1 MEKLKKNLAIVLFA
15 ILIFNLSFSQNPE
28 WVNFTANGNYI
39 NALAIEGDYIWVGTN
54 GGGLVKL
61 NMLTGE
67 KVNYTK
73 GSGLPS
79 NYVLAIAI
87 DGQGNKWIGTWEG
100 GLAKFDGVNWT
111 VYNTSNS
118 GLPDDYVYAI
128 TIDGLGNKWIGTWRG
143 GLVKFDGVSWTVYNT
158 SNSGLRSN
166 YVYAIAID
174 VQGNKWI
181 GTVGGGLAKFDGVSW
196 TVYNTSNSG
205 LRSNY
210 VYAIAIDV
218 QGNKWIGTDGGGLAK
233 FDGVSWTVYNTSNSG
248 LPDNYVRAIA
258 IDEQGNKW
266 IGTSGGG
273 LARFDGVSWTVY
285 NTSNSGLRSNYV
297 YAIAI
302 DVQGNKWIG
311 TDGGG
316 LAKFDGVSWTVYNTS
331 NSGLPS
337 NNVLAIAIDVQGNKW
352 IGTGGGLAKFDGV
365 SWTVY
370 NRSNSGLPDNRVNAI
385 AIDIQGNK
393 WIGTGGGLAKFDGV
407 NWTVYNTSNSGL
419 PDNRVNA
426 IAIDIQG
433 NKWIGTGGGLA
444 KFDGVNWRVYNTSN
458 SGLPHNSVR
467 AITIDGQGNKWI
479 GTGGGLAKF
488 DGVNWTVYNR
498 SNSDLSGDTISAI
511 SIDMQGNKWIGT
523 SNGLVKFDGVNW
535 RIYNTSNSGLPS
547 NNVLAIAIDV
557 QGNKW
562 IGTGGG
568 LAKFDGVN
576 WRVYKT
582 SSSGL
587 PRDYVN
593 AIAADGQ
600 GNKWIGTSGG
610 LAVYREGGVVLPYA
624 YFYSNSL
631 DFDRIY
637 LNEVKS
643 LKLKVEN
650 RGIGTL
656 MITGVSIADTSFRFL
671 GDLPLVLNPGDAGF
685 LNFSFKPSSSGFY
698 VDTAFI
704 YSNSPDSVF
713 RLVLKGRGVK
723 PPYLSSY
730 VDSIDFGAVLIGDT
744 VIKFLKLYNLGEI
757 DTIRVVK
764 LEISEPFSVVLSSNV
779 INPGDSLNVILR
791 FKPLSGRV
799 YDGLLK
805 VISTAWNDTLEIKVH
820 GKGMPVVL
828 NTNRRVQS
836 GVVKFICRFNA
847 VDSVKL
853 KSFFYSVDGGSSW
866 RLSSSV
872 SSFAGIGV
880 GVDTI
885 YWDSKVDLN
894 NFESANVAVRMD
906 FSISS
911 FDFSVRID
919 SVGVDNLAPRFRGV
933 KSYENLP
940 FGKIVL
946 YWDKAVD
953 ISQVRYKVFVSDSLV
968 FSGVEVDSAFV
979 SGLRTST
986 NYNFIIRVSD
996 LFGNESFSSYSVKVN
1011 ALCDYNGDGKIDAF
1025 DLGRYV
1031 KSWSE
1036 LDYSGSDIYPYDGSL
1051 PYVIVLG
1058 DGKLDVY
1065 DVFTFTKIWDYSHTQ
1080 GLPKVLSFD
1089 GFDFAYLTSGGEF
1102 VFKPDISGDFVS
1114 YGFEIIHRGVKVD
1127 SFNVLR
1133 DGISL
1138 VFMDSLR
1145 DVIYFDYSKFGGIK
1159 EDGLELFRIKFGGF
1173 GSGDSVV
1180 VKFYVYDGNSLSLGK
1195 EVLKKV
1201 YVLKFDDMPKEFR
1214 LYQNYPN
1221 PFNPST
1227 FIKFDLP
1234 REAKVKLS
1242 VYDVMGRLV
1251 RVLVDEQMQAGRYRV
1266 EFRGDGLASGVYFYR
1281 LEAGEFVS
1289 VKKMVLVK

>member
-1 MEKLKKNLAIVLFA
+1 
-15 ILIFNLSFSQNPE
+15 
-28 WVNFTANGNYI
+28 
-39 NALAIEGDYIWVGTN
+39 
-54 GGGLVKL
+54 
-61 NMLTGE
+61 
-67 KVNYTK
+67 
-73 GSGLPS
+73 
-79 NYVLAIAI
+79 
-87 DGQGNKWIGTWEG
+87 WIGTYE
-100 GLAKFDGVNWT
+100 
-111 VYNTSNS
+111 
-118 GLPDDYVYAI
+118 
-128 TIDGLGNKWIGTWRG
+128 
-143 GLVKFDGVSWTVYNT
+143 
-158 SNSGLRSN
+158 
-166 YVYAIAID
+166 
-174 VQGNKWI
+174 
-181 GTVGGGLAKFDGVSW
+181 
-196 TVYNTSNSG
+196 
-205 LRSNY
+205 
-210 VYAIAIDV
+210 
-218 QGNKWIGTDGGGLAK
+218 
-233 FDGVSWTVYNTSNSG
+233 
-248 LPDNYVRAIA
+248 
-258 IDEQGNKW
+258 
-266 IGTSGGG
+266 
-273 LARFDGVSWTVY
+273 
-285 NTSNSGLRSNYV
+285 
-297 YAIAI
+297 
-302 DVQGNKWIG
+302 
-311 TDGGG
+311 
-316 LAKFDGVSWTVYNTS
+316 
-331 NSGLPS
+331 
-337 NNVLAIAIDVQGNKW
+337 
-352 IGTGGGLAKFDGV
+352 
-365 SWTVY
+365 
-370 NRSNSGLPDNRVNAI
+370 
-385 AIDIQGNK
+385 
-393 WIGTGGGLAKFDGV
+393 
-407 NWTVYNTSNSGL
+407 
-419 PDNRVNA
+419 
-426 IAIDIQG
+426 
-433 NKWIGTGGGLA
+433 
-444 KFDGVNWRVYNTSN
+444 
-458 SGLPHNSVR
+458 
-467 AITIDGQGNKWI
+467 
-479 GTGGGLAKF
+479 
-488 DGVNWTVYNR
+488 
-498 SNSDLSGDTISAI
+498 
-511 SIDMQGNKWIGT
+511 
-523 SNGLVKFDGVNW
+523 
-535 RIYNTSNSGLPS
+535 
-547 NNVLAIAIDV
+547 
-557 QGNKW
+557 
-562 IGTGGG
+562 
-568 LAKFDGVN
+568 
-576 WRVYKT
+576 
-582 SSSGL
+582 
-587 PRDYVN
+587 
-593 AIAADGQ
+593 
-600 GNKWIGTSGG
+600 G
-610 LAVYREGGVVLPYA
+610 LAVYREGGVILLKPYA

-631 DFDRIY
+631 DFDRVY
-637 LNEVKS
+637 LSEVKS

-650 RGIGTL
+650 RGGDIL

-671 GDLPLVLNPGDAGF
+671 GNLPLVLNPGDTGF
-685 LNFSFKPSSSGFY
+685 LNFSFNPSSSRFY
-698 VDTAFI
+698 VDTALI
-704 YSNSPDSVF
+704 YSNSQPDSVF
-713 RLVLKGRGVK
+713 KLVLMGRGVK
-723 PPYLSSY
+723 PPYLSSSI
-730 VDSIDFGAVLIGDT
+730 DSIDFGTVLVGDT

-805 VISTAWNDTLEIKVH
+805 VISTAWNDTLEIKVY
-820 GKGMPVVL
+820 GKGVPVML
-828 NTNRRVQS
+828 NANRRVQS

-847 VDSVKL
+847 VDSVRL

-906 FSISS
+906 FSIGS

-933 KSYENLP
+933 FIGEGDTNRVILRWFRGEDISFVRYRVYRSNVSGVYDFSSYAVEVSDTFAVVGGLDNFKRYYFVVRAVDEFGNFDTNLVEVSVVPGGKSSVIDLVLVGDSLSGDVKFVLRLNSVSGDTVNLKFYYSVDGGSSWVESENVFGVVRDIRNIFSFPHFDTLVWRSRLDTIVESDRCLIKVIPFGLGGEGYGMQSSRFLLDNLAPRFRGVKSYKNLP
-940 FGKIVL
+940 FGKIIL

-953 ISQVRYKVFVSDSLV
+953 ISQVRYEVFVSDSLV

-986 NYNFIIRVSD
+986 NYNFIVRVSD

-1089 GFDFAYLTSGGEF
+1089 GFDFAYLTSDGEF
-1102 VFKPDISGDFVS
+1102 VFKPDIFGDFVS

-1180 VKFYVYDGNSLSLGK
+1180 VKFYIYDGNSLSLGK

-1281 LEAGEFVS
+1281 LEAGGFVS

>member
-1 MEKLKKNLAIVLFA
+1 M
-15 ILIFNLSFSQNPE
+15 S
-28 WVNFTANGNYI
+28 
-39 NALAIEGDYIWVGTN
+39 
-54 GGGLVKL
+54 
-61 NMLTGE
+61 
-67 KVNYTK
+67 
-73 GSGLPS
+73 
-79 NYVLAIAI
+79 
-87 DGQGNKWIGTWEG
+87 
-100 GLAKFDGVNWT
+100 
-111 VYNTSNS
+111 
-118 GLPDDYVYAI
+118 
-128 TIDGLGNKWIGTWRG
+128 
-143 GLVKFDGVSWTVYNT
+143 
-158 SNSGLRSN
+158 
-166 YVYAIAID
+166 
-174 VQGNKWI
+174 
-181 GTVGGGLAKFDGVSW
+181 
-196 TVYNTSNSG
+196 
-205 LRSNY
+205 
-210 VYAIAIDV
+210 
-218 QGNKWIGTDGGGLAK
+218 
-233 FDGVSWTVYNTSNSG
+233 
-248 LPDNYVRAIA
+248 
-258 IDEQGNKW
+258 
-266 IGTSGGG
+266 
-273 LARFDGVSWTVY
+273 
-285 NTSNSGLRSNYV
+285 
-297 YAIAI
+297 
-302 DVQGNKWIG
+302 
-311 TDGGG
+311 
-316 LAKFDGVSWTVYNTS
+316 
-331 NSGLPS
+331 
-337 NNVLAIAIDVQGNKW
+337 
-352 IGTGGGLAKFDGV
+352 
-365 SWTVY
+365 
-370 NRSNSGLPDNRVNAI
+370 
-385 AIDIQGNK
+385 
-393 WIGTGGGLAKFDGV
+393 
-407 NWTVYNTSNSGL
+407 
-419 PDNRVNA
+419 
-426 IAIDIQG
+426 
-433 NKWIGTGGGLA
+433 
-444 KFDGVNWRVYNTSN
+444 
-458 SGLPHNSVR
+458 
-467 AITIDGQGNKWI
+467 
-479 GTGGGLAKF
+479 
-488 DGVNWTVYNR
+488 
-498 SNSDLSGDTISAI
+498 
-511 SIDMQGNKWIGT
+511 
-523 SNGLVKFDGVNW
+523 
-535 RIYNTSNSGLPS
+535 
-547 NNVLAIAIDV
+547 
-557 QGNKW
+557 
-562 IGTGGG
+562 
-568 LAKFDGVN
+568 
-576 WRVYKT
+576 
-582 SSSGL
+582 
-587 PRDYVN
+587 
-593 AIAADGQ
+593 
-600 GNKWIGTSGG
+600 
-610 LAVYREGGVVLPYA
+610 
-624 YFYSNSL
+624 
-631 DFDRIY
+631 
-637 LNEVKS
+637 EVKS

-650 RGIGTL
+650 RGGDTL
-656 MITGVSIADTSFRFL
+656 IITGVSIADTSFRFL
-671 GDLPLVLNPGDAGF
+671 GNLPLVLNPGDTGF
-685 LNFSFKPSSSGFY
+685 LNFSFKPSSSRFY
-698 VDTAFI
+698 VDTALI
-704 YSNSPDSVF
+704 YSNSQPDSVF
-713 RLVLKGRGVK
+713 KLVLMGRGVK
-723 PPYLSSY
+723 PPCLSSS
-730 VDSIDFGAVLIGDT
+730 VDSIDFGYVFAGDS

-757 DTIRVVK
+757 DTIRIVK
-764 LEISEPFSVVLSSNV
+764 LEISEPFSVVSSSNV

-885 YWDSKVDLN
+885 YWDSKVDLS

-933 KSYENLP
+933 KSYKNLP
-940 FGKIVL
+940 FGKIIL

-953 ISQVRYKVFVSDSLV
+953 INQVRYKVFVSDSLV

-979 SGLRTST
+979 SGLRTSA

-1234 REAKVKLS
+1234 REAKVKLG

-1281 LEAGEFVS
+1281 LEAGGFVS

>member
-1 MEKLKKNLAIVLFA
+1 MPHNRVH
-15 ILIFNLSFSQNPE
+15 
-28 WVNFTANGNYI
+28 
-39 NALAIEGDYIWVGTN
+39 
-54 GGGLVKL
+54 
-61 NMLTGE
+61 
-67 KVNYTK
+67 
-73 GSGLPS
+73 
-79 NYVLAIAI
+79 AIAI
-87 DGQGNKWIGTWEG
+87 DGQGNKWIGTYE
-100 GLAKFDGVNWT
+100 
-111 VYNTSNS
+111 
-118 GLPDDYVYAI
+118 
-128 TIDGLGNKWIGTWRG
+128 
-143 GLVKFDGVSWTVYNT
+143 
-158 SNSGLRSN
+158 
-166 YVYAIAID
+166 
-174 VQGNKWI
+174 
-181 GTVGGGLAKFDGVSW
+181 
-196 TVYNTSNSG
+196 
-205 LRSNY
+205 
-210 VYAIAIDV
+210 
-218 QGNKWIGTDGGGLAK
+218 
-233 FDGVSWTVYNTSNSG
+233 
-248 LPDNYVRAIA
+248 
-258 IDEQGNKW
+258 
-266 IGTSGGG
+266 
-273 LARFDGVSWTVY
+273 
-285 NTSNSGLRSNYV
+285 
-297 YAIAI
+297 
-302 DVQGNKWIG
+302 
-311 TDGGG
+311 
-316 LAKFDGVSWTVYNTS
+316 
-331 NSGLPS
+331 
-337 NNVLAIAIDVQGNKW
+337 
-352 IGTGGGLAKFDGV
+352 
-365 SWTVY
+365 
-370 NRSNSGLPDNRVNAI
+370 
-385 AIDIQGNK
+385 
-393 WIGTGGGLAKFDGV
+393 
-407 NWTVYNTSNSGL
+407 
-419 PDNRVNA
+419 
-426 IAIDIQG
+426 
-433 NKWIGTGGGLA
+433 
-444 KFDGVNWRVYNTSN
+444 
-458 SGLPHNSVR
+458 
-467 AITIDGQGNKWI
+467 
-479 GTGGGLAKF
+479 
-488 DGVNWTVYNR
+488 
-498 SNSDLSGDTISAI
+498 
-511 SIDMQGNKWIGT
+511 
-523 SNGLVKFDGVNW
+523 
-535 RIYNTSNSGLPS
+535 
-547 NNVLAIAIDV
+547 
-557 QGNKW
+557 
-562 IGTGGG
+562 
-568 LAKFDGVN
+568 
-576 WRVYKT
+576 
-582 SSSGL
+582 
-587 PRDYVN
+587 
-593 AIAADGQ
+593 
-600 GNKWIGTSGG
+600 G
-610 LAVYREGGVVLPYA
+610 LAVYREGGVILLLKPYA

-671 GDLPLVLNPGDAGF
+671 GDLPLVLNPGDTGF

-805 VISTAWNDTLEIKVH
+805 VISTAWNDTLEIKVY

-906 FSISS
+906 FSIGS

-919 SVGVDNLAPRFRGV
+919 SVGVDNLAPRFRGVFIGEGDTNRVILRWFRGEDISFVRYRVYRSDVSGVYDFSSYAVEVSDTFAVVGGLDNFKRYYFVVRAVDEFGNFDTNLVEVSVVPGGKSSVIDLVLVGDSLSGDVKFVLRLNSVSGDTVNLKFYYSVDGGSSWVESENVFGVVRDIRNIFSFPHFDTLVWRSKLDTIVESDRCLIKVIPFGLGGEGYGMQSSRFLLDNLAPRFRGV

-986 NYNFIIRVSD
+986 NYNFIVRVSD

-1102 VFKPDISGDFVS
+1102 VFKPDIFGDFVS

-1180 VKFYVYDGNSLSLGK
+1180 VKFYIYDGNSLSLGK

-1234 REAKVKLS
+1234 SEAKVKLS
-1242 VYDVMGRLV
+1242 VYDAMGRLV

-1266 EFRGDGLASGVYFYR
+1266 ELRGDGLASGVYFYR